1 MKYFEKWFNEFVKSL
16 TFDELSSLIKERD
29 DGDIIDC
36 SIAFANKQKEPKG
49 FLFSKYAKELKENEN
64 FLGSYDINSD
74 FDPSLE
80 IFKDMD
86 FSEILAR
93 EISIIFDK
101 KTY

>member
-16 TFDELSSLIKERD
+16 TFEELSSLIKERD
-29 DGDIIDC
+29 EGDIIDC
-36 SIAFANKQKEPKG
+36 AIAFANKQKEPKG
-49 FLFSKYAKELKENEN
+49 FSFSKHTKEIKENEN
-64 FLGSYDINSD
+64 FLSSYDTNSD
-74 FDPSLE
+74 FDTSLE
-80 IFKDMD
+80 IFKNMD

>member
-1 MKYFEKWFNEFVKSL
+1 MKFFEKYFNKFLKSL
-16 TFDELSSLIKERD
+16 TFEKLSRLIKRRD
-29 DGDIIDC
+29 DGEIIDC
-36 SIAFANKQKEPKG
+36 AIAFANKQKEPKG
-49 FLFSKYAKELKENEN
+49 FSFSKYAKEIKENEN
-64 FLGSYDINSD
+64 FLSSYDINSD